1 MKDKSEQINHL
12 ESINLKITEKM
23 KRLTNLNNE
32 MTDLI
37 EQERIDTIE
46 ETKRVEK
53 EWYSKMQ
60 KTELKMVLVKNKVM
74 TLAN

>member
-1 MKDKSEQINHL
+1 M
-12 ESINLKITEKM
+12 NLKITEKM

>member
-1 MKDKSEQINHL
+1 M
-12 ESINLKITEKM
+12 NLKITEKM

-37 EQERIDTIE
+37 EQERSDTIE